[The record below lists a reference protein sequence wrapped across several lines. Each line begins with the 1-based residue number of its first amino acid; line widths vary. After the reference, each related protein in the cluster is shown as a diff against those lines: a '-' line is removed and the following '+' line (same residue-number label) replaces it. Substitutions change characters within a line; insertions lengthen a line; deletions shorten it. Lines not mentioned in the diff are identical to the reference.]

1 MPTRSPRE
9 TLLIVDDELLVRR
22 VMTRA
27 LAKPGR
33 RIVGVSSGEAALAAC
48 RRVRPDLIV
57 ADVMM
62 PGMDG
67 VDLCRRLREQQST
80 RSVPILI
87 VTCLASP
94 QIEGEGLARRADAC
108 LAKPFQTKE
117 LAARV
122 EALLEKA
129 REGPRP

>member
-1 MPTRSPRE
+1 MATRSPRE

-33 RIVGVSSGEAALAAC
+33 RIVGVSSGKAALEAC
-48 RRVRPDLIV
+48 RRARPDLIV

-62 PGMDG
+62 PGMNG
-67 VDLCRRLREQQST
+67 VDLCRRLRAEEAT
-80 RSVPILI
+80 RRIPILI

-94 QIEGEGLARRADAC
+94 QLEAEGLLRGADAC
-108 LAKPFQTKE
+108 LGKPFQTKE

-122 EALLEKA
+122 DELLAKA
-129 REGPRP
+129 REDGRA